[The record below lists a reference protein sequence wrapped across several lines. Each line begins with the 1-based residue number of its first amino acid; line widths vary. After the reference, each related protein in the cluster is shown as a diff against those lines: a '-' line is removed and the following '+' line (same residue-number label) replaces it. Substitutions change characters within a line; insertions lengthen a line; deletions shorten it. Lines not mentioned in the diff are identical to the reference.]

1 MKCSEL
7 FHKIDALNDKYISV
21 WEDVCNIESPTN
33 YKIGVDKVG
42 EYFIKMAEERNWQI
56 EVLEEV
62 KAGNAICITMNPDVK
77 AEPVI
82 FSGHIDTVHPIGS
95 FGNPPVKFDKE
106 KIYGPGVTDCKGGV
120 VASFLAMDA
129 LRLCG
134 FKNRPVKLI
143 IQTDEETSSINSD
156 KKTVEFMCEKSKGA
170 IAFLNTEGTYGN
182 IAVLE
187 RKGIVRYKFN
197 IFGIAAHSARCTDG
211 SNAITEAAYK
221 IIKLEQFKDL
231 EGLTSNCGVINGGTT
246 PNTVAESCSFFVDIR
261 FADLK
266 QYELAQKTVME
277 VANTSFV
284 EGCRCEVEKVSYRPA
299 MVYSK
304 QNYDLLD
311 KINQIYSQN
320 GIPKLTA
327 IKGHGGSDAS
337 YITDAGIPCVDSIG
351 IDGGCIHSVNE
362 YAEIESLAQ
371 CAKRIAAVA
380 YCI

>member
-56 EVLEEV
+56 EVFEEV

-156 KKTVEFMCEKSKGA
+156 KKTVEFMCEKSKGS

-187 RKGIVRYKFN
+187 RKGIVRYKFT

>member
-56 EVLEEV
+56 EVFEEV

-156 KKTVEFMCEKSKGA
+156 KKTVEFMCEKSKGS
-170 IAFLNTEGTYGN
+170 IAFLNTEGPYGN

-187 RKGIVRYKFN
+187 RKGIVRYKFT

-311 KINQIYSQN
+311 KINQIYFQN

-351 IDGGCIHSVNE
+351 IPCSMCKTYCYGCIL
-362 YAEIESLAQ
+362 YIIILLF
-371 CAKRIAAVA
+371 K
-380 YCI
+380 YYY